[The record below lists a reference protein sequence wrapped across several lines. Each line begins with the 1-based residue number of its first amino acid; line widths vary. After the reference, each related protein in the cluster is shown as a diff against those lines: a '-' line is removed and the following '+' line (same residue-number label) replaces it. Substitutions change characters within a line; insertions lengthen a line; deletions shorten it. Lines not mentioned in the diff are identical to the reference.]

1 MTTQSESTNTNKS
14 NEVTETIYIVR
25 DPSTQSI
32 NNIID
37 LATTF
42 LIITGLK
49 IQEKETITQEKETII
64 QENEN
69 KTILENE
76 TIIQEPPKTLRSRWL
91 SCMWR

>member
-49 IQEKETITQEKETII
+49 IQEKETITQEIRT
-64 QENEN
+64 
-69 KTILENE
+69 
-76 TIIQEPPKTLRSRWL
+76 
-91 SCMWR
+91 